1 MSTLLR
7 PPAAPVPSGGTP
19 RDRARPDEAVDGG
32 RGGRPTSERGRA
44 SAARRRER
52 RGTWKT
58 TLAVG
63 LTMGFALF
71 SLSPL
76 LQGIGWWFATMAM
89 VGVLLGVSALLRAR
103 GVPEVVVVG
112 AAVLL
117 WVAIVVV
124 LYAPGT
130 TWFVLPTLDTVADLS
145 ADLAAARESIA
156 VQEVPAVAV
165 PELTQLLVM
174 SIGLIALVSDELA
187 AGLRVPALSGTG
199 PLAVLTIAPL
209 VRRDEPQVLVY
220 LLTGLAFLLV
230 LWTGARI
237 GDGRSGSGRIGAGAV
252 GAGPHSVS
260 GSRGGPTPSIR
271 PAAGG
276 RNPLLA
282 LGLAVAAVAA
292 MVVLPTVTPGLTAA
306 DLTEQG
312 DGTPFASTYATG
324 VDPTIQLGRDLRRSD
339 PVLSLTYSTSAEEGL
354 YLKMVN
360 LSDFSGGT
368 WEPEAPYDGVEYQ
381 GQQFGTPPGLAA
393 DVPVTDVTT
402 TVSIAGLRSD
412 WLPLPYPSQRVDSLS
427 GNWLITPNTFTIT
440 DLQGD
445 TRGINYEATS
455 LAVAPTA
462 EQLAAAGATVP
473 DDLAGY
479 LQLPADLPPVIAQEA
494 STVTAG
500 AATNYDRAVALQE
513 FFRSGQF
520 RYSLAAPASNGYDG
534 SNAEMIAAF
543 LEKKE
548 GYCVHFSAA
557 MAVMARTLGIPSR
570 VAVGYAPGQ
579 TADSTADGRPVYEV
593 YTDQLHAWPE
603 LYFEG
608 IGWLPF
614 EPTPGLDITPPDYS
628 LPDYAQQSTTD
639 SAAPAPSSTS
649 TATNSAGPERGD
661 VGATQSAEQQVL
673 AQVRGWSIF
682 AGVLVAVGLI
692 VLAPYAARR
701 LVRRGRIRRLATDP
715 QPGTLAWLELEDT
728 LDDHR
733 LQRSHGDTLAD
744 VEQRLTAEN
753 MVPVDA
759 LVRLRLAAEYEQY
772 APPGTAGDETRARIA
787 RDLVAVISGLDAQAQ
802 PRDRALARYLPVSL
816 WRRRRAAAS
825 TGALVP

>member
-1 MSTLLR
+1 
-7 PPAAPVPSGGTP
+7 
-19 RDRARPDEAVDGG
+19 
-32 RGGRPTSERGRA
+32 
-44 SAARRRER
+44 
-52 RGTWKT
+52 
-58 TLAVG
+58 
-63 LTMGFALF
+63 MGFALF

-76 LQGIGWWFATMAM
+76 LQGVGWWLATMAM
-89 VGVLLGVSALLRAR
+89 VVVLLGVSALLRAR
-103 GVPEVVVVG
+103 GVPEVVVIG
-112 AAVLL
+112 AAVLV
-117 WVAIVVV
+117 WVAIVVL

-130 TWFVLPTLDTVADLS
+130 TWLVLPTLDTVADIS

-187 AGLRVPALSGTG
+187 NGLRVPALSGTG

-220 LLTGLAFLLV
+220 VLTGLAFLLV

-237 GDGRSGSGRIGAGAV
+237 GMGARTGSGLRT
-252 GAGPHSVS
+252 
-260 GSRGGPTPSIR
+260 GPTTGIR
-271 PAAGG
+271 PTAGG
-276 RNPLLA
+276 RNPALA
-282 LGLAVAAVAA
+282 LGLAAAAVAA
-292 MVVLPTVTPGLTAA
+292 MVVLPTVTPGLTAR

-339 PVLSLTYSTSAEEGL
+339 PVLSLTYSTSSEEGL

-368 WEPEAPYDGVEYQ
+368 WQPEAPYDGVSYE

-393 DVPVTDVTT
+393 DVPVTDVSTS
-402 TVSIAGLRSD
+402 VSIAALRSD
-412 WLPLPYPSQRVDSLS
+412 WLPLPYPSQQVDSLS
-427 GNWLITPNTFTIT
+427 GNWLITPNTFTVT

-445 TRGINYEATS
+445 TRGINYEVTS

-462 EQLAAAGATVP
+462 EQLATAGATVP

-479 LQLPADLPPVIAQEA
+479 LALPGDLPPVIAQEA

-570 VAVGYAPGQ
+570 IAVGYAPGQ

-614 EPTPGLDITPPDYS
+614 EPTPGLNITPPDYS
-628 LPDYAQQSTTD
+628 LPDYAQQSTTG
-639 SAAPAPSSTS
+639 STAPAPSSTS
-649 TATNSAGPERGD
+649 TATNTAGPERGD

-682 AGVLVAVGLI
+682 AGVLVAVALI
-692 VLAPYAARR
+692 VLAPFAARR
-701 LVRRGRIRRLATDP
+701 LVRRGRLRRLATDP

-759 LVRLRLAAEYEQY
+759 LVRLRVAAEFEQY
-772 APPGTAGDETRARIA
+772 APPGSASDETRARIG
-787 RDLVAVISGLDAQAQ
+787 RDLEAVISGLDAQAQ

-816 WRRRRAAAS
+816 WRRRRSAAS

>member
-1 MSTLLR
+1 MSTVLR
-7 PPAAPVPSGGTP
+7 PPVSPAAPEGSPSG
-19 RDRARPDEAVDGG
+19 RQRATEAVGG
-32 RGGRPTSERGRA
+32 GGPSGRPASVRGRA

-52 RGTWKT
+52 SGAWTT

-89 VGVLLGVSALLRAR
+89 VVVLLGVSALLRAR
-103 GVPEVVVVG
+103 GLPEVVVVG
-112 AAVLL
+112 VAVLL
-117 WVAIVVV
+117 WVAIVVL

-130 TWFVLPTLDTVADLS
+130 TWLVLPTLDTITDIS
-145 ADLAAARESIA
+145 SDLAAARESIA

-187 AGLRVPALSGTG
+187 TGLRVPALSGTG

-209 VRRDEPQVLVY
+209 VRRDDPQVLVY

-237 GDGRSGSGRIGAGAV
+237 GSGGR
-252 GAGPHSVS
+252 AGPTTRV
-260 GSRGGPTPSIR
+260 RAT
-271 PAAGG
+271 AGG
-276 RNPLLA
+276 RNAGLA
-282 LGLAVAAVAA
+282 LGLAAAAVAA
-292 MVVLPTVTPGLTAA
+292 MVVLPTVTPGLTSR
-306 DLTEQG
+306 DLAEQG

-339 PVLSLTYSTSAEEGL
+339 PVLSLTYSTSSEEGL

-368 WEPEAPYDGVEYQ
+368 WEPEAPYDGISYE
-381 GQQFGTPPGLAA
+381 GQEFGTPPGLAPE
-393 DVPVTDVTT
+393 VPVTDVST

-412 WLPLPYPSQRVDSLS
+412 WLPLPYPSQQVDSLS

-445 TRGINYEATS
+445 TRGINYQATS

-462 EQLAAAGATVP
+462 EQLATAGATVP
-473 DDLAGY
+473 DSLAGY
-479 LQLPADLPPVIAQEA
+479 LGLPPDLPPVIAQEA
-494 STVTAG
+494 STITAG

-513 FFRSGQF
+513 YFRSGEF

-543 LEKKE
+543 LDKKE

-570 VAVGYAPGQ
+570 IAVGYAPGQ
-579 TADSTADGRPVYEV
+579 TADSTADGQPVYEV

-639 SAAPAPSSTS
+639 SSAPAPSSTS
-649 TATNSAGPERGD
+649 TATNSAGPDRGD
-661 VGATQSAEQQVL
+661 VAAVQSAEQQVL

-682 AGVLVAVGLI
+682 AGALALVALV
-692 VLAPYAARR
+692 VLAPFAARR
-701 LVRRGRIRRLATDP
+701 FVRRGRIRRLATDP

-733 LQRSHGDTLAD
+733 LQRSHGDTLSD
-744 VEQRLTAEN
+744 VERRLTAEN

-759 LVRLRLAAEYEQY
+759 LGRLRVAAEFEQY
-772 APPGTAGDETRARIA
+772 APPGSASDETRARIG
-787 RDLVAVISGLDAQAQ
+787 RDLLAVISGLDAQAQ

-825 TGALVP
+825 TGTLVP